1 MELRQLRY
9 FVEVARELHFGR
21 AAEKLFISQS
31 ALSQQIQLLEE
42 EIGVDLF
49 VRALRLKQRKV
60 ELTEVGEQFM
70 TDAVSILR
78 QSEKALENARN
89 LGQHK
94 NELRIGFF
102 KLAFRKWVVEILHTI
117 AIHFPEVEVKIIE
130 FPTVESVQDGLLEQR
145 IDLGMTLLPL
155 KDESLASQV
164 YKSDYLSVLLSEH
177 HPLASADHIV
187 LEELKNEKW
196 VIINKSLHPFYDYI
210 ERLCQKAGFSRETN
224 IVQEVSSHEML
235 CSLVSLDIGIAF
247 MPSLFDLSKE
257 PGLVARKVL
266 KNGASPQEIEVNH
279 AIAWRNKQLSPLV
292 KAVVNTIIE

>member
-49 VRALRLKQRKV
+49 VRTLRLKQRKV
-60 ELTEVGEQFM
+60 ELTEVGEQFLI
-70 TDAVSILR
+70 DVVAILK
-78 QSEKALENARN
+78 QSEMALENARS
-89 LGQHK
+89 LGQRK
-94 NELRIGFF
+94 NELRVGFF
-102 KLAFRKWVVEILHTI
+102 KLAFREWIVEIIHTI
-117 AIHFPEVEVKIIE
+117 ARHFPEVEVKIIE
-130 FPTVESVQDGLLEQR
+130 YPTVESVQDGLLEQK
-145 IDLGMTLLPL
+145 IDLGMMLLPL
-155 KDESLASQV
+155 KDEALASQV
-164 YKSDYLSVLLSEH
+164 YKNDYLSVILSEH
-177 HPLASADHIV
+177 HPLATADHIL
-187 LEELKNEKW
+187 LEELKDQKW
-196 VIINKSLHPFYDYI
+196 VVINKPLHPFYDYI
-210 ERLCQKAGFSRETN
+210 ERLCQKAGFSRESH

-266 KNGASPQEIEVNH
+266 RSGASPTEIEVNH
-279 AIAWRNKQLSPLV
+279 AIAWRKRQLSPLV
-292 KAVVNTIIE
+292 KAVVNTIG